1 MKFIRNIRYKLDKSL
16 IRGFLMISY
25 LLLLALILIVFF
37 ISFVD
42 IFLIKE
48 DSKGFLATFIEY
60 FFLAIKGNSISN
72 SSMTHVIINI
82 ILMLTGLFISAIVI
96 GFVTNNI
103 RERIDSIRRGS
114 SKIIETNHQII
125 LGWSSGV
132 SLLIRELLL
141 ANENNKNSNIVVM
154 DQKDSIKM
162 TGDLMRMFPKRK
174 DYEKVI
180 AREGST
186 FDRYYLDFINIDDAK
201 SIIINH
207 SDDMQTIKSLAAI
220 VNNPNRRNK
229 KYNVVTKINTRK
241 NYNLARIIGGEESQV
256 LFFGDMLARIDAQTC
271 LQSGLANVYLELV
284 NFDGDE
290 IYFHH
295 EPSLEGKTYRDAV
308 LAYDTSSIIGIVR
321 EGDIIINPNFTD
333 KIMPKDLLIAISQ
346 DDDTVVM
353 NDVIFNKVH
362 NKDKILKGIAKK
374 SRVEKIYIVGKSE
387 GELQRA
393 LVICDQLVQYL
404 DDGSEIVFIN
414 DEDDTNKLIQGISGT
429 KDIKISSIYGDIRSR
444 DFLDSQDFKD
454 EDIILILSPFN
465 GMNNVDECDAT
476 TLYTLINLR
485 DIQAKSRKNF
495 KLVTEII
502 DSKNSEIFQ
511 SERNDDYLLSEVI
524 VQSMLV
530 QIAENPFLG
539 KFFEQLT
546 SVDGAEIYF
555 RPIKDY
561 IDISEPID
569 FYSLCESAG
578 FKGETAIG
586 YQISKK
592 KELSSLNAGVNIN
605 PNKSEARLY
614 GKKDKIIVFSQ
625 S

>member
-295 EPSLEGKTYRDAV
+295 EPSLEGRTYRDAV

-404 DDGSEIVFIN
+404 DDGSEIVFVN
-414 DEDDTNKLIQGISGT
+414 DEDDTNKLIQDISGT

>member
-229 KYNVVTKINTRK
+229 KYNVVTKINTKK

-414 DEDDTNKLIQGISGT
+414 DEDDTNKLIQDISGT

>member
-404 DDGSEIVFIN
+404 DDGSEIVFVN

>member
-229 KYNVVTKINTRK
+229 KYNVVTKINTKK

-295 EPSLEGKTYRDAV
+295 EPSLEGRTYRDAV

-404 DDGSEIVFIN
+404 DDGSEIVFVN

>member
-414 DEDDTNKLIQGISGT
+414 DEDDTNKLIQDISGT

>member
-295 EPSLEGKTYRDAV
+295 EPSLEGRTYRDAV

-404 DDGSEIVFIN
+404 DDGSEIVFVN

-511 SERNDDYLLSEVI
+511 SEKNDDYLLSEVI

>member
-1 MKFIRNIRYKLDKSL
+1 
-16 IRGFLMISY
+16 
-25 LLLLALILIVFF
+25 
-37 ISFVD
+37 
-42 IFLIKE
+42 
-48 DSKGFLATFIEY
+48 
-60 FFLAIKGNSISN
+60 
-72 SSMTHVIINI
+72 
-82 ILMLTGLFISAIVI
+82 
-96 GFVTNNI
+96 
-103 RERIDSIRRGS
+103 
-114 SKIIETNHQII
+114 
-125 LGWSSGV
+125 
-132 SLLIRELLL
+132 
-141 ANENNKNSNIVVM
+141 M

-414 DEDDTNKLIQGISGT
+414 DEDDTNKLIQDISGT

>member
-186 FDRYYLDFINIDDAK
+186 FDRYYLDFIN
-201 SIIINH
+201 
-207 SDDMQTIKSLAAI
+207 
-220 VNNPNRRNK
+220 
-229 KYNVVTKINTRK
+229 
-241 NYNLARIIGGEESQV
+241 
-256 LFFGDMLARIDAQTC
+256 
-271 LQSGLANVYLELV
+271 
-284 NFDGDE
+284 
-290 IYFHH
+290 
-295 EPSLEGKTYRDAV
+295 
-308 LAYDTSSIIGIVR
+308 
-321 EGDIIINPNFTD
+321 
-333 KIMPKDLLIAISQ
+333 
-346 DDDTVVM
+346 
-353 NDVIFNKVH
+353 
-362 NKDKILKGIAKK
+362 
-374 SRVEKIYIVGKSE
+374 
-387 GELQRA
+387 
-393 LVICDQLVQYL
+393 
-404 DDGSEIVFIN
+404 
-414 DEDDTNKLIQGISGT
+414 
-429 KDIKISSIYGDIRSR
+429 
-444 DFLDSQDFKD
+444 
-454 EDIILILSPFN
+454 
-465 GMNNVDECDAT
+465 
-476 TLYTLINLR
+476 
-485 DIQAKSRKNF
+485 
-495 KLVTEII
+495 
-502 DSKNSEIFQ
+502 
-511 SERNDDYLLSEVI
+511 
-524 VQSMLV
+524 
-530 QIAENPFLG
+530 
-539 KFFEQLT
+539 
-546 SVDGAEIYF
+546 
-555 RPIKDY
+555 
-561 IDISEPID
+561 
-569 FYSLCESAG
+569 
-578 FKGETAIG
+578 
-586 YQISKK
+586 
-592 KELSSLNAGVNIN
+592 
-605 PNKSEARLY
+605 
-614 GKKDKIIVFSQ
+614 
-625 S
+625 

>member
-414 DEDDTNKLIQGISGT
+414 DEDDTNKLIQDISGT

-546 SVDGAEIYF
+546 SVDGTEIYF

>member
-414 DEDDTNKLIQGISGT
+414 DEDDTNKLIQNISGT

-546 SVDGAEIYF
+546 SVDGTEIYF

>member
-404 DDGSEIVFIN
+404 DDGSEIVFVN
-414 DEDDTNKLIQGISGT
+414 DEDDTNKLIQDISGT

>member
-353 NDVIFNKVH
+353 NDVIFDKVH

-414 DEDDTNKLIQGISGT
+414 DEDDTNKLIQDISGT

>member
-42 IFLIKE
+42 IFLIKD

-404 DDGSEIVFIN
+404 DDGSEIVFVN
-414 DEDDTNKLIQGISGT
+414 DEDDTNKLIQDISGT